1 MKAMLNRRNFMKAA
15 AAGIGGAAAWRVC
28 GQSAEA
34 AKKPLRIAL
43 IGCGGGRGLPVLL
56 PEA

>member
-1 MKAMLNRRNFMKAA
+1 MLNRRNFMKAA